1 MGLNVKRRKFCREYM
16 VDGNGTQAAI
26 RAGYS
31 RRSAYAQA
39 NQLLNIL
46 EVKEELAR
54 LEAVHAKSCEISRE
68 KVTGMMI
75 EDRDLARRLD
85 KPSAAV
91 AASIGL
97 ARVNGL
103 INEGAPTVSVKLD
116 FGGMLAELEERR
128 SLPKDVTPVPPVLEH
143 ESG

>member
-1 MGLNVKRRKFCREYM
+1 M

-31 RRSAYAQA
+31 KRTAYSQA
-39 NQLLNIL
+39 NRLLKNV
-46 EVKEELAR
+46 EVTAELAR
-54 LEAVHAKSCEISRE
+54 IEAVHAKACEVSRE
-68 KVTGMMI
+68 RVSDLLL
-75 EDRDLARRLD
+75 EDRELARRLE

-91 AASIGL
+91 AADMGL

-103 INEGAPTVSVKLD
+103 IKEIAAPPVNVSLN
-116 FGGMLAELEERR
+116 FGSLLAELEKRHP
-128 SLPKDVTPVPPVLEH
+128 LPKDVTPAPVAIEH